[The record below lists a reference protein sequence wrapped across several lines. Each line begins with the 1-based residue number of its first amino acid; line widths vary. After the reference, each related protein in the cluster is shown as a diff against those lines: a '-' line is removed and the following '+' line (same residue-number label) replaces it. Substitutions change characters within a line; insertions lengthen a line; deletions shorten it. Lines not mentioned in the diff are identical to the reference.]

1 MNTMERVKELA
12 DERNLTL
19 FALAQRC
26 GVAYS
31 TLSTTRRRGG
41 QLTVDGL

>member
-1 MNTMERVKELA
+1 MERVKELA
-12 DERNLTL
+12 DERTLTL